1 MDLITLAIVVVKII
15 VVFIAMLLT
24 VAYLTWVERKVLG
37 HMQLRYGP
45 MRTGFHGLMQ
55 PIADGIKLFFKEDIV
70 VDKANKIIYRLSP
83 FIVTVCAFASFAV
96 VPFGN
101 ELTLF
106 GKTIP
111 LRIADV
117 NIGILYIFALSS
129 LSVYGLTLAGWSSN
143 NKYSLMGGL
152 RASAQMISYEL
163 AAGLSI
169 IGVVMLTSSLSMVEI
184 VNGQGSWWFIF
195 KQPVAFIVFLI
206 CAIAECNR
214 TPFDLPE
221 AESELVAGFHVEYSS
236 MKFALFFMAEYAHM
250 VVMSALITTLFLGG
264 WQLPFVDISSFQP
277 TGLIGQLVVSL
288 LPVAIFCTKVF
299 LILFFIIWLRATYP
313 RLRYDQ
319 LMQFGWKVL
328 FPLALFNVFLTAIL
342 QIANII

>member
-45 MRTGFHGLMQ
+45 MRTGWHGLLQ

-96 VPFGN
+96 IPFGN

-111 LRIADV
+111 LRVADV

-169 IGVVMLTSSLSMVEI
+169 IGVLMLTGSLSMVEI
-184 VNGQGSWWFIF
+184 VNGQDSWWFIF

-319 LMQFGWKVL
+319 LMKFGWKVL

>member
-45 MRTGFHGLMQ
+45 MRTGWHGLLQ

-169 IGVVMLTSSLSMVEI
+169 IGVLMLTSSLSMVEI
-184 VNGQGSWWFIF
+184 VNGQSGCWFIF

-319 LMQFGWKVL
+319 LMKFGWKVL

>member
-45 MRTGFHGLMQ
+45 MRTGWHGLLQ

-83 FIVTVCAFASFAV
+83 FIITVCAFASFAV

-319 LMQFGWKVL
+319 LMKFGWKVL